1 MYTLGIPNRQ
11 KRRTLGYLKQN
22 WINFEESPSME
33 GFFDLIFPDLDEEGF
48 RNISNKLKGQGVTL
62 IGADSQ
68 LTERKMKKLINLMN
82 EVDGYAE
89 MNIKNYP
96 LGSDEDGPSQG
107 FNSDTTKDI
116 LYDLRI
122 MLDEWEDKTYDS
134 PTDRYQE
141 YFIDL
146 ENLVKDYEMGM
157 SRDYE
162 DKMDDDSERAISV
175 DAPDRFEEQV
185 RKKIR
190 KEINRLFQ

>member
-68 LTERKMKKLINLMN
+68 LTERKMKKLIDLMN

-89 MNIKNYP
+89 QNIKNYP
-96 LGSDEDGPSQG
+96 LGNDDDGPSQG
-107 FNSDTTKDI
+107 FNSDVAADI
-116 LYDLRI
+116 LHDLKI
-122 MLDEWEDKTYDS
+122 TLEEWEMKTYKD
-134 PTDRYQE
+134 PTDRYTQ
-141 YFIDL
+141 YFLDI
-146 ENLVKDYEMGM
+146 EEIVKDYEMGM

-162 DKMDDDSERAISV
+162 DKMDDEAERAISV
-175 DAPDRFEEQV
+175 DAPDRFEEKI

-190 KEINRLFQ
+190 TEIAKIF